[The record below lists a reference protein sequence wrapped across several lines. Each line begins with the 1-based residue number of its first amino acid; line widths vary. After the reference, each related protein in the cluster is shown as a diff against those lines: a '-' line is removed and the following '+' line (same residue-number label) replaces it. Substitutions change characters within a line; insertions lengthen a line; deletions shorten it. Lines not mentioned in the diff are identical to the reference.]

1 LPFKINYKFK
11 EDEKIY
17 SCYVTH
23 DQYKN
28 FKELEIIEKCNVI
41 KENKKEHQE
50 YKEEMQK
57 AIKLAVKNNTAHIC
71 KLSEIV

>member
-1 LPFKINYKFK
+1 
-11 EDEKIY
+11 
-17 SCYVTH
+17 VTH

-28 FKELEIIEKCNVI
+28 FKKLETIEKCNVI
-41 KENKKEHQE
+41 KENKKEYHE

-57 AIKLAVKNNTAHIC
+57 AIDLAVKNNTNHIR